1 MLLISHAFHTEIG
14 DYFFMKINKF
24 LASLFCLCLLVSN
37 MSITSSAAMNNT
49 TNENNYSEEAL
60 LRSQIPIESNAIEK
74 WPDGPVCYAESAILI
89 EASTGT
95 ILYEK
100 NAHKKEYPASITKI
114 MTGFLAVENASL
126 NDTVTFSHNSVF
138 GIPSG
143 SSIVGGI
150 NEGDQYSMEFCLYGL
165 MLLSGNETA
174 IAIAE
179 HVAGTADKFA
189 EMMNAKAKSLGC
201 KDTHFI
207 NPHGLH
213 NEKHYTSAYDM
224 ALITKAAIQNP
235 DFKKFICTATYDFPP
250 TKTGE
255 IRYDKRNHHKM
266 MEGGA
271 YEYEGCIGG
280 KTGYTTDAG
289 STLVSIAERNG
300 MTLICVVMKEDKPSH
315 WTDTATLFDYGFQN
329 FQKMNISENEKNFSI
344 DNANFF
350 KTESNIFGNTKPIIQ
365 VNKNGCIIIPKNSVF
380 TDAVP
385 SLNFEKA
392 NESQNIVASLDYT
405 FSNHYV
411 GYTTLDLVTSDNTF
425 AFSTNSSSIED
436 GKKASISKKDGS
448 VTLVKS
454 TPITNVIVFILIGI
468 IMVCLLVIVVTL
480 ILQKY
485 RIFKNAKYVGTRRK
499 VPNKSRRR
507 PKRKKYPSKYD
518 KYNF

>member
-1 MLLISHAFHTEIG
+1 
-14 DYFFMKINKF
+14 MKMNKF
-24 LASLFCLCLLVSN
+24 FACLLCICLLASNTCMTTSATTTSTSN
-37 MSITSSAAMNNT
+37 EDI
-49 TNENNYSEEAL
+49 YSEEAL
-60 LRSQIPIESNAIEK
+60 LRAQIPIESNDINA

-100 NAHKKEYPASITKI
+100 NAHQKEYPASITKI

-138 GIPSG
+138 GIPAG

-179 HVAGTADKFA
+179 HVAGTTDKFA
-189 EMMNAKAKSLGC
+189 DMMNKKAKSLGC
-201 KDTHFI
+201 NDTHFA
-207 NPHGLH
+207 NPHGLQDE
-213 NEKHYTSAYDM
+213 NHYTSAYDM
-224 ALITKAAIQNP
+224 AYITKAAIQNP

-250 TKTGE
+250 TKNGE

-315 WTDTATLFDYGFQN
+315 WKDTATLFDYGFQN
-329 FQKMNISENEKNFSI
+329 FQKINISENEKNFSI

-350 KTESNIFGNTKPIIQ
+350 HTESNIFGNTKPIIQ
-365 VNKNGCIIIPKNSVF
+365 VNKTGCIVIPKNSSF
-380 TDAVP
+380 SDATP
-385 SLNFEKA
+385 TLNFDKADEKK
-392 NESQNIVASLDYT
+392 NVVASLDYT
-405 FSNHYV
+405 FSDHFV
-411 GYTTLDLVTSDNTF
+411 GYTTLDLITSDNAF
-425 AFSTNSSSIED
+425 EFSTNSSSIEE
-436 GKKASISKKDGS
+436 GEQVSISTKDGS
-448 VTLVKS
+448 VTRVKS
-454 TPITNVIVFILIGI
+454 SFTNVILFLLIGI
-468 IMVCLLVIVVTL
+468 ILISLLVIIITF
-480 ILQKY
+480 ILRKY
-485 RIFKNAKYVGTRRK
+485 NISKNSKYNGNGNRRK
-499 VPNKSRRR
+499 TSNSSKRR
-507 PKRKKYPSKYD
+507 PRRKKYSSNYD
-518 KYNF
+518 KFNF